1 MRTDCRYIGSY
12 NVNCLNIIILAE
24 ICIKIYF
31 KKFFFKNFFQ
41 KIVEKIFFQKKSFSK
56 I

>member
-24 ICIKIYF
+24 ISIKYF
-31 KKFFFKNFFQ
+31 F
-41 KIVEKIFFQKKSFSK
+41 KIFFLKIVGKNIFSK
-56 I
+56 NC